1 MNPTQYKEVW
11 VDGPH
16 YRIIPTKFPPIN
28 FFERFTPPE
37 LMEEAFEIESLTNE
51 RLREQ
56 VGELS
61 HVANQ
66 DRVSGPGASV
76 VMAAFT
82 HTGYASRFTNGDYGV
97 YYAGRD
103 LETAIRETVYHRE
116 RFLSFTNQAAC
127 DVDVRVYK
135 GTIQKPLIDLRDKQF
150 HYLLEPDPACYGPS
164 QLFGAELRASHCY
177 GALYPSVR
185 KHQGECIA
193 IFRPTAISLPV
204 QSKWLVYHWDG
215 KKIATVYEK
224 RELLIDLSPVRE
236 KAEEAQTLSL
246 C

>member
-1 MNPTQYKEVW
+1 MSERYKEVW
-11 VDGPH
+11 VDGPQ

-51 RLREQ
+51 RLLDQ
-56 VGELS
+56 VGELA
-61 HVANQ
+61 HVALQ

-82 HTGYASRFTNGDYGV
+82 HTGYASRFTSGSYGV
-97 YYAGRD
+97 YYAARD

-116 RFLSFTNQAAC
+116 RFLGWTDEPPC
-127 DVDVRVYK
+127 EIDVRVYK
-135 GTIQKPLIDLRDKQF
+135 GTVEKPLIDLRDDQF
-150 HYLLEPDPACYGPS
+150 SPYMNPDPDLYEPA
-164 QLFGAELRASHCY
+164 QQFAAKLRATESY
-177 GALYPSVR
+177 GLLYPSVR
-185 KHQGECIA
+185 KPNGECIA
-193 IFRPTAISLPV
+193 AFRPTAVSLPV

-215 KKIATVYEK
+215 NKIAKVYEK
-224 RELLIDLSPVRE
+224 KEILIDLSPAE
-236 KAEEAQTLSL
+236 KVEEERTLSL

>member
-1 MNPTQYKEVW
+1 MEDHYKEVW
-11 VDGPH
+11 VEGPQ

-51 RLREQ
+51 RLMDQ

-61 HVANQ
+61 HVALR

-82 HTGYASRFTNGDYGV
+82 HTGYASRFTNGNYGV
-97 YYAGRD
+97 YYAARD

-116 RFLSFTNQAAC
+116 RFLEYTAEPAC
-127 DVDVRVYK
+127 EVDVRVYK
-135 GTIQKPLIDLRDKQF
+135 GTVEKPLIDLRHSRFAQ
-150 HYLLEPDPACYGPS
+150 YMQPDPEQYSSA
-164 QLFGAELRASHCY
+164 QLFGAKLRATECY
-177 GALYPSVR
+177 GLLYPSVR
-185 KHQGECIA
+185 KPDGECIA
-193 IFRPTAISLPV
+193 AFRPTAISLPV

-215 KKIATVYEK
+215 KRIAKVYEK
-224 RELLIDLSPVRE
+224 KEMLIDLATSE
-236 KAEEAQTLSL
+236 KPEEEPTLSL